1 MSKDSSPSNPEWV
14 PSKSNSILAYL
25 LHGFSG
31 RWLIIDNK
39 ECKFL
44 ATPLTATNKFE
55 LARNLYEAYLFT
67 DEEMRYTMADNSD
80 LTAIKA

>member
-1 MSKDSSPSNPEWV
+1 MNETV
-14 PSKSNSILAYL
+14 GNYL
-25 LHGFSG
+25 RRTLCGH
-31 RWLIIDNK
+31 WLIINNK

-55 LARNLYEAYLFT
+55 LAKNLYEAYLFT
-67 DEEMRYTMADNSD
+67 DEEMRYTMADGSD